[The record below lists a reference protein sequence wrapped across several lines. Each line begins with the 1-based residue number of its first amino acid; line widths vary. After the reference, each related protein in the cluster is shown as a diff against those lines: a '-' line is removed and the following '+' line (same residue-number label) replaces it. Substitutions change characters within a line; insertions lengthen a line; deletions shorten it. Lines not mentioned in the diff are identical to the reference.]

1 MLFPKVSRCPVV
13 WACFALLSSTD
24 DLAEQAARTSQSSMG
39 IFVIPFVWVL
49 ARQFGMLTRGREV
62 LWTVVMIIELKPEDE
77 LLVNNPL
84 QSGPPSG
91 IEDVHTELSI

>member
-1 MLFPKVSRCPVV
+1 MV
-13 WACFALLSSTD
+13 
-24 DLAEQAARTSQSSMG
+24 
-39 IFVIPFVWVL
+39 
-49 ARQFGMLTRGREV
+49 TRGREV

-91 IEDVHTELSI
+91 IEECPHRIVHMSES